1 MENGNATSKEWDEKK
16 LSLAINNC
24 INIEKNIKIIN
35 AINAKI
41 KKQKNRDIH
50 INFFLEDNE
59 MNNKIKNFGKLNTKK
74 FKYELRECP
83 IDIPKSKRYEI
94 FNRERNKIIKTGKR
108 EWIGI
113 LCEKKLRKKRI
124 HYWKI
129 SVKKHMVMKFWLKLP
144 LRILTLLLI
153 IKEVGIRC
161 LCCGNFILENHIII
175 KMK

>member
-74 FKYELRECP
+74 FKY
-83 IDIPKSKRYEI
+83 RYA
-94 FNRERNKIIKTGKR
+94 
-108 EWIGI
+108 
-113 LCEKKLRKKRI
+113 
-124 HYWKI
+124 
-129 SVKKHMVMKFWLKLP
+129 
-144 LRILTLLLI
+144 
-153 IKEVGIRC
+153 
-161 LCCGNFILENHIII
+161 
-175 KMK
+175 